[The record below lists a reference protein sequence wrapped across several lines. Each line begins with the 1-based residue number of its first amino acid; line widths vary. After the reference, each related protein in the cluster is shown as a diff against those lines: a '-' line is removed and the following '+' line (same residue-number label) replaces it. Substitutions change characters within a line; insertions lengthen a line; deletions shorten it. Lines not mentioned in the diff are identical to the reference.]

1 MSYGFC
7 FCLVWFGLVCFCV
20 FRCGLVWCGVGVARV
35 TVDIHIGG
43 RHGTH
48 GDDDDDDDD
57 DDGSGDDGGG
67 DERGAILCVE
77 WGFTQD

>member
-7 FCLVWFGLVCFCV
+7 F
-20 FRCGLVWCGVGVARV
+20 RAVWCGVGVARV

-57 DDGSGDDGGG
+57 DGSGDDGGG